1 MNSRTRQ
8 LPNFHQLSFLKFDAN
23 VRESSC
29 KIFTAH
35 YACRN
40 ADLNLIQV
48 MGTTNRFI
56 FQIINS
62 LIESW
67 GVCLTCFDCKVYG
80 FHPADMS

>member
-1 MNSRTRQ
+1 MNSHTRQ
-8 LPNFHQLSFLKFDAN
+8 LPNFHQLSFPEFDVN
-23 VRESSC
+23 VTESSC
-29 KIFTAH
+29 KIFAAR

-48 MGTTNRFI
+48 AGTTNGFI

-67 GVCLTCFDCKVYG
+67 GVCLTCLDGKVYG

>member
-1 MNSRTRQ
+1 MNSHTRQ
-8 LPNFHQLSFLKFDAN
+8 LPNFHQLSFLEFDVN
-23 VRESSC
+23 VTESSC
-29 KIFTAH
+29 KIFAAR

-48 MGTTNRFI
+48 AGMTNGFI

-67 GVCLTCFDCKVYG
+67 GVCLTCLDGKVYG